1 MCQYLQRALLNY
13 NFLEPLRNSWI
24 IKKKKNMCNKCLTYN
39 HKNIQLMIKLHVVN
53 YMFSLCL
60 FHVLQHM
67 CYTSDEI
74 HIKKVS

>member
-13 NFLEPLRNSWI
+13 NFLELLRNSWI
-24 IKKKKNMCNKCLTYN
+24 IKKKRNMCNKCLIYN
-39 HKNIQLMIKLHVVN
+39 HKNVQLMIKLHVVN

-60 FHVLQHM
+60 FHVLQRM
-67 CYTSDEI
+67 CYTSEEI